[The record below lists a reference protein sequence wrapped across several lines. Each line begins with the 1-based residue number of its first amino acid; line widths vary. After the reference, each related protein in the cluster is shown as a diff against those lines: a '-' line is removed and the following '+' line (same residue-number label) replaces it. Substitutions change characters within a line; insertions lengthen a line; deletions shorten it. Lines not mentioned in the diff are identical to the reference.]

1 MVNRSNMGEDMVGA
15 YESLAWWLM
24 WGPVIFL
31 IWVAC
36 QVGLVRFIYH
46 WGKPT
51 FKQLFISRILA
62 YLAILMNLCT
72 GVLIILGEVEERH
85 RDRLFAASMQV
96 LPTEQVVNGIKMPA
110 GTKLQI
116 DVPEKLDK
124 IDLTTF
130 SEAEFPQP
138 VNWNG
143 IDVISL
149 LIQTEYVRTEL
160 PKGKPTEIENWLCA
174 PEQSAY
180 WKNKT
185 AEKLSGKEKY
195 QFLSCTLVPLE
206 WTFDFPYKGSK
217 VETDLVEKNIRD
229 DVPWKLS
236 FDSYTTSKY
245 DPLLSFYGSIY
256 LDKNKRTVAIDGYM
270 HLKNLNAQCEPLS
283 SSFIWFPDKSDII
296 YIRSDEDKSIP
307 DDCYF
312 RKVVKVSDEEWKKVE
327 GKFKDS

>member
-1 MVNRSNMGEDMVGA
+1 MVGA
-15 YESLAWWLM
+15 YESLAWWLK

-46 WGKPT
+46 WGRPT

-72 GVLIILGEVEERH
+72 VVLIIAGLVEKRH
-85 RDRLFAASMQV
+85 RDRLLEASTQV
-96 LPTEQVVNGIKMPA
+96 LSTEQVINGIKMPA
-110 GTKLQI
+110 GTKLKI
-116 DVPEKLDK
+116 DMPEEIDK

-130 SEAEFPQP
+130 SNAEFPQP
-138 VNWNG
+138 TNWNG

-149 LIQTEYVRTEL
+149 LIQTEHVETGL
-160 PKGKPTEIENWLCA
+160 PKGKPTDIENWLCS
-174 PEQSAY
+174 PDQSVY

-195 QFLSCTLVPLE
+195 QFSSCTLVPLQ
-206 WTFDFPYKGSK
+206 WTFDFPYKGDK
-217 VETDLVEKNIRD
+217 FETDLVEKNVRD

-236 FDSYTTSKY
+236 FNSYTTAKY
-245 DPLLSFYGSIY
+245 DPMLSFYGSIY

-270 HLKNLNAQCEPLS
+270 HLKNLNAKCEPLS
-283 SSFIWFPDKSDII
+283 DNFIWFPDKPDTV
-296 YIRSDEDKSIP
+296 YIHSDEDKSMP

-312 RKVVKVSDEEWKKVE
+312 RKVVKVSDKKWEKLEE
-327 GKFKDS
+327 KFQDP